1 MKETYNNNHTFEFNP
16 LKLIEQIIYEGNLA
30 IKFCNNNKATNSIN
44 SQTIK
49 RIEELLNVSKENET
63 NQ

>member
-1 MKETYNNNHTFEFNP
+1 MKTTL
-16 LKLIEQIIYEGNLA
+16 LKRIEQIIYEGNLA
-30 IKFCNNNKATNSIN
+30 IKYCNNDKATNIIN

-49 RIEELLNVSKENET
+49 KIEELLNVSKENEI